1 MEVLHAV
8 LAGDVYRFEPSQDN
22 IVCLTHALHAAALRQ
37 GLYMYRGAF
46 SVNDP
51 NGRLARW
58 LDRADGLYARA
69 STHAKPYHAMIV
81 DGHRNEAHGLDIKDD
96 LRGLLNGMRTLHYF
110 TIPDTDHL
118 QDAGGNG
125 PRRRLYLKCETFGV
139 FVNKISSANAK
150 ASLADGMKPRG
161 YKLGDVIE
169 SIAHGLSLVNS
180 YWTPKEAPGIQKK
193 NLLEAQKR
201 VLDETEHKLAG
212 AGLRNL
218 AEKLVANG
226 VREGAGVR
234 RLLDNLAN
242 IYENDLP
249 ENPADRT
256 AAITSSA
263 ICWTVWRRPPTT
275 SPPTRQTGWATKS

>member
-1 MEVLHAV
+1 MGDV
-8 LAGDVYRFEPSQDN
+8 LA
-22 IVCLTHALHAAALRQ
+22 
-37 GLYMYRGAF
+37 
-46 SVNDP
+46 
-51 NGRLARW
+51 
-58 LDRADGLYARA
+58 ARA

-81 DGHRNEAHGLDIKDD
+81 DGHRNEARGLDIKDD

-180 YWTPKEAPGIQKK
+180 YWTPKDAPGIQKE

-201 VLDETEHKLAG
+201 VLDETERKLAG

-218 AEKLVANG
+218 AKNSS
-226 VREGAGVR
+226 
-234 RLLDNLAN
+234 
-242 IYENDLP
+242 
-249 ENPADRT
+249 RT
-256 AAITSSA
+256 ACAKAQASGDCWTTSPTSTKTICPKILRTAPPPSQSSA